1 MKFMFIT
8 LWYSQ
13 LCLCPTA
20 LGRGNFLLFIG
31 LTSSLINLIL
41 VLCIPL
47 SIPMPFYFFRVCNQ
61 WHNSAVELQK
71 LKLSACVMLI
81 TQGLGVAYILERG
94 ARPIGIGRG
103 HTKSFNP
110 VNVKNVSHN
119 CNGRNSISTT
129 QTEYSF
135 MFNFIPLFTIKAFLI
150 MVPLQ
155 PIEFI
160 LHYSC
165 RYISGWLYLCS
176 YKLELSIERSICSF
190 MRHLG
195 EVSTMLI
202 CQGLMERRQV

>member
-1 MKFMFIT
+1 MKHRSLYSNITGPCRMKFMFIT

-81 TQGLGVAYILERG
+81 TQGLGVAYILERV
-94 ARPIGIGRG
+94 R
-103 HTKSFNP
+103 
-110 VNVKNVSHN
+110 
-119 CNGRNSISTT
+119 
-129 QTEYSF
+129 
-135 MFNFIPLFTIKAFLI
+135 
-150 MVPLQ
+150 VPLGLVGTIRSPSTLWMSRMYHTIVTEGIVLAQ
-155 PIEFI
+155 RRQ
-160 LHYSC
+160 STV
-165 RYISGWLYLCS
+165 LCS
-176 YKLELSIERSICSF
+176 TSSHCLPSKLS
-190 MRHLG
+190 
-195 EVSTMLI
+195 
-202 CQGLMERRQV
+202 

>member
-1 MKFMFIT
+1 MAQFSSWATKTEIE
-8 LWYSQ
+8 
-13 LCLCPTA
+13 CLCNAHHPRTGCC
-20 LGRGNFLLFIG
+20 LYPG
-31 LTSSLINLIL
+31 T
-41 VLCIPL
+41 
-47 SIPMPFYFFRVCNQ
+47 
-61 WHNSAVELQK
+61 
-71 LKLSACVMLI
+71 
-81 TQGLGVAYILERG
+81 G
-94 ARPIGIGRG
+94 ARPIGIGRD